1 MPFTEAQLLELY
13 PSHGVYVNQV
23 ARNVSGLVR
32 DRFITQ
38 SDGAA
43 LKTEAAQA
51 DVP

>member
-1 MPFTEAQLLELY
+1 
-13 PSHGVYVNQV
+13 VNEV
-23 ARNVSGLVR
+23 ARNVSSLVR

-43 LKTEAAQA
+43 LKTEAAHA